1 MIVFDNKI
9 NSLVTELFITG
20 RKLNIS
26 LAFIR
31 QSYFA
36 VSENIRLNLT
46 HYPIIKVSNKQELCE
61 IAFNLHQILIFKTLW
76 IFIKNVLQNHNFFV
90 IDTTLAS
97 DNSSR
102 FRKNLLKRI

>member
-1 MIVFDNKI
+1 MIVFDNKT

-46 HYPIIKVSNKQELCE
+46 HYSVIKVSNKQELHE
-61 IAFNLHQILIFKTLW
+61 IAFNLHQILIFKTL
-76 IFIKNVLQNHNFFV
+76 
-90 IDTTLAS
+90 
-97 DNSSR
+97 
-102 FRKNLLKRI
+102 

>member
-46 HYPIIKVSNKQELCE
+46 HYSVIKVSNKQELRE
-61 IAFNLHQILIFKTLW
+61 IAFNLHQILIFKTL
-76 IFIKNVLQNHNFFV
+76 
-90 IDTTLAS
+90 
-97 DNSSR
+97 
-102 FRKNLLKRI
+102 